1 MTEMN
6 WEFKINPPSF
16 NDFINNNNKIKL
28 NLNPIEIKNLNEN
41 FKSIQNKNFSMT
53 IKDKDNDINITNH
66 FMKWFYMVQGK
77 GFHKENNKIVFRK
90 LTKPYPYK
98 SKKKRIINKWWK
110 NHSELITLNNVEF
123 DIGERN
129 EKINNC

>member
-1 MTEMN
+1 MIQLN
-6 WEFKINPPSF
+6 YPSGIKKQ
-16 NDFINNNNKIKL
+16 NVNKNNSTN
-28 NLNPIEIKNLNEN
+28 EIKT
-41 FKSIQNKNFSMT
+41 SHKNRGMT
-53 IKDKDNDINITNH
+53 LENDINITNH

-129 EKINNC
+129 KKINNC

>member
-6 WEFKINPPSF
+6 WKFKINPPSF
-16 NDFINNNNKIKL
+16 NDFIKNGIKL
-28 NLNPIEIKNLNEN
+28 DLNPIEIKNLNEN

-53 IKDKDNDINITNH
+53 IKDKDNDINITNN
-66 FMKWFYMVQGK
+66 FIKWFYMIQGK

-129 EKINNC
+129 EKNDNN